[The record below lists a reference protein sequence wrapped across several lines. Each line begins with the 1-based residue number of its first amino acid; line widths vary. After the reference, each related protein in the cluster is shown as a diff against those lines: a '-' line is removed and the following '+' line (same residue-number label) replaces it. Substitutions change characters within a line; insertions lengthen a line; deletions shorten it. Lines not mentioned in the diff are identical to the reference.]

1 MMTQD
6 PSLLHMYLAHLA
18 DALAVYACHQIDCGA
33 QVVQLFDSWAHHLS
47 PLQFAEFSMP
57 YSERVI
63 AKVKAK
69 YPDTPLIYHANGGAG
84 KLELMKGSSADVLGL
99 DLNTSMKDARRILGS
114 HRVIQGN
121 IDPMY
126 LFASEERIREEVSN
140 NVADAGKGNHILN
153 VGHGVIQGTPEQSV
167 AVFCDAARGSTYA
180 N

>member
-1 MMTQD
+1 MRE
-6 PSLLHMYLAHLA
+6 
-18 DALAVYACHQIDCGA
+18 
-33 QVVQLFDSWAHHLS
+33 
-47 PLQFAEFSMP
+47 EF
-57 YSERVI
+57 
-63 AKVKAK
+63 
-69 YPDTPLIYHANGGAG
+69 
-84 KLELMKGSSADVLGL
+84 
-99 DLNTSMKDARRILGS
+99 LGS